1 MNLQIKRR
9 KSRIELVP
17 MIDVLFFMLV
27 FFMLFSTINGSQTG
41 VPVQLPKAL
50 HLGDAA
56 NNSLVISITAD
67 AQLYLGKQLLGLSAL
82 RQQVGLQIKNDP
94 ATQVIVRPDA
104 AVSYQEIVKV
114 MDALAS
120 IGVEK
125 PLLGVDRQQIP
136 NAAKLNLNSQN

>member
-41 VPVQLPKAL
+41 VAVRLPKAL
-50 HLGDAA
+50 HLGNTA
-56 NNSLVISITAD
+56 NNSLVVTIAAD
-67 AQLYLGKQLLGLSAL
+67 SQIYLGKQKIGINSLKQQIG
-82 RQQVGLQIKNDP
+82 RQIQKDP

-104 AVSYQEIVKV
+104 TVTYERIVKV
-114 MDALAS
+114 LDSLAS
-120 IGVEK
+120 AGVEK

-136 NAAKLNLNSQN
+136 NASGLNIK

>member
-9 KSRIELVP
+9 RARIELVP

-41 VPVQLPKAL
+41 VAVQLPKAL
-50 HLGDAA
+50 HLGNPA
-56 NNSLVISITAD
+56 NNSLVITITAD
-67 AQLYLGKQLLGLSAL
+67 SQLYLGKQRLEINTLK
-82 RQQVGLQIKNDP
+82 QQVERQIQNDP

-104 AVSYQEIVKV
+104 TVTYDKIVRV
-114 MDALAS
+114 LDSLAS
-120 IGVEK
+120 AGVEK

-136 NAAKLNLNSQN
+136 NASGIDIK

>member
-9 KSRIELVP
+9 RSRIELVP

-41 VPVQLPKAL
+41 IAVQLPKAL
-50 HLGDAA
+50 HLGNPA
-56 NNSLVISITAD
+56 NNSLVITLTAD
-67 AQLYLGKQLLGLSAL
+67 SQVFLGKQ
-82 RQQVGLQIKNDP
+82 QVGIPELERQVKQQIQKDP
-94 ATQVIVRPDA
+94 ATQVILRPDA
-104 AVSYQEIVKV
+104 VVTYDQIVKV
-114 MDALAS
+114 MDMLAS

-136 NAAKLNLNSQN
+136 NASKLDLK